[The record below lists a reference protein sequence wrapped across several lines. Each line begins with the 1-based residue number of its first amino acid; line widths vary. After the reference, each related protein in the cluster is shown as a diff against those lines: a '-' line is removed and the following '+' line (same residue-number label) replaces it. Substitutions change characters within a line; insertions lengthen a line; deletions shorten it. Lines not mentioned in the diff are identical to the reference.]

1 MKAPRKYQGIISRT
15 RELGIPD
22 KQTIRLIR
30 TFREE
35 FLSEPS
41 SLGDL
46 LEVLE

>member
-22 KQTIRLIR
+22 RQAIRLIR
-30 TFREE
+30 KFREE

-41 SLGDL
+41 SFGDL
-46 LEVLE
+46 LEALE

>member
-22 KQTIRLIR
+22 RQAIRLIR
-30 TFREE
+30 IFREE

-41 SLGDL
+41 SFGDL
-46 LEVLE
+46 LEALE